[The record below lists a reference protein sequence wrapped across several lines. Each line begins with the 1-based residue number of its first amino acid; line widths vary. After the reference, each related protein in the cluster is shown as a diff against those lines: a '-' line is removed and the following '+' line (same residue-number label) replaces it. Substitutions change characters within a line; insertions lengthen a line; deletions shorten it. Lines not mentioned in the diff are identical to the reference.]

1 MGFAM
6 LLSTLLIGYPLIFM
20 PSYISEGSSFPK
32 QLSSKDEQLYLSLL
46 SDEKEGKNAKEMLIK
61 HNMRLVA
68 HIAKKYTNTGTE
80 PDDLIS
86 IGTVGLIKAID
97 SYSVSR
103 NVRLGTYAARC
114 IENEILMW
122 IRKCKKEKAE
132 VSINEPLGTD
142 REGNE
147 ISFNDILG
155 TDGEAVEDD
164 FERKMEIAH
173 LMKAIESKLKPREQ
187 QIIIR
192 RFGLFGNDE
201 L

>member
-103 NVRLGTYAARC
+103 NVRLGTYAA
-114 IENEILMW
+114 
-122 IRKCKKEKAE
+122 
-132 VSINEPLGTD
+132 
-142 REGNE
+142 
-147 ISFNDILG
+147 
-155 TDGEAVEDD
+155 
-164 FERKMEIAH
+164 
-173 LMKAIESKLKPREQ
+173 
-187 QIIIR
+187 
-192 RFGLFGNDE
+192 
-201 L
+201 